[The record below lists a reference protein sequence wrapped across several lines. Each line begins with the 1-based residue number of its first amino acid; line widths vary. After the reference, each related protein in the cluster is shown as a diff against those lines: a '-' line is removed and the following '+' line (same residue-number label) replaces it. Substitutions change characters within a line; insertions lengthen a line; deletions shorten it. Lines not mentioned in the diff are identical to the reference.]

1 MPIREHAHRKQR
13 LMAGAMLIIGLAL
26 AWLSVTPDGALSCL
40 HCFLAQR
47 WVEGTPAERRL
58 AETQLGLPVA
68 PWPAMV
74 SGALPDPHKKLRS
87 VPDDRQPACAVTS
100 LLQDRSSADS
110 LRPAP
115 CRHDNRGTRSICCA
129 PSRLGLRAPPRIVA
143 T

>member
-1 MPIREHAHRKQR
+1 
-13 LMAGAMLIIGLAL
+13 MAGAMLIIGLAL

-40 HCFLAQR
+40 HCFLEQR

-58 AETQLGLPVA
+58 ADTQLGSLVA
-68 PWPAMV
+68 PWPAMAA
-74 SGALPDPHKKLRS
+74 GALPDPHKKLRS
-87 VPDDRQPACAVTS
+87 VPDDKQPACAVTP